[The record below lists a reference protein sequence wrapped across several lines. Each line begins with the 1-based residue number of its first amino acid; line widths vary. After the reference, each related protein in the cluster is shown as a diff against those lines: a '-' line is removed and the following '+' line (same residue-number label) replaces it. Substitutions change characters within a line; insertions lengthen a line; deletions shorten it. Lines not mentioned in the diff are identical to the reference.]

1 MTTLAPSPVSAA
13 ATLDA
18 AQRGSLR
25 EVLLARRQALLDSL
39 ALHTGGASRTQHAR
53 EVLQQDGDD
62 APARAADREV
72 DLAFTDQE
80 RLELAAIGQAL
91 QRLEAGAAGDY
102 GLCDDCG
109 AAIAFERLQVQPQ
122 ALRCIGCEQARETR
136 AGGAARH
143 ATL

>member
-39 ALHTGGASRTQHAR
+39 ALHTGGASRAQHAH
-53 EVLQQDGDD
+53 ELLQQGSDD
-62 APARAADREV
+62 LREHAADREV

-102 GLCDDCG
+102 GLCEDCG

-122 ALRCIGCEQARETR
+122 ALRCIGCETLRER
-136 AGGAARH
+136 RGGRSAAG
-143 ATL
+143 TL

>member
-1 MTTLAPSPVSAA
+1 MTTLARSPVSAA
-13 ATLDA
+13 AALDA
-18 AQRGSLR
+18 EQRGSLR

-39 ALHTGGASRTQHAR
+39 ALHTGGESRAQHAR
-53 EVLQQDGDD
+53 ELLQQDSDD
-62 APARAADREV
+62 AREHAADREV

-122 ALRCIGCEQARETR
+122 ALRCIGCAGEREARS
-136 AGGAARH
+136 GGIGAA
-143 ATL
+143 TL